1 MTPKRTETSEKS
13 QTKSD
18 MKEERGGGNEVF

>member
-18 MKEERGGGNEVF
+18 MEEERGGGNEVF